1 MNNRI
6 TRRDIVACNWS
17 WAALGKAK
25 AYHHCI
31 VLLRSA
37 GCNDKRGVEIA
48 IDAYKAMMRYY
59 ALDAVRLARAYTPQ
73 R

>member
-17 WAALGKAK
+17 WSAMNQAK
-25 AYHHCI
+25 AYRHAI
-31 VLLRSA
+31 TLLRSA
-37 GCNDKRGVEIA
+37 GCSDRGAELA
-48 IDAYKAMMRYY
+48 ISAYKAMMRYY
-59 ALDAVRLARAYTPQ
+59 ALDAVRLARIYTPS

>member
-1 MNNRI
+1 MSKI
-6 TRRDIVACNWS
+6 TRKDIVACDWA

-31 VLLRSA
+31 VLLRLS
-37 GCNDKRGVEIA
+37 GCNDERGVEIA
-48 IDAYKAMMRYY
+48 ITAYKNMMRYY
-59 ALDAVRLARAYTPQ
+59 ALDAVRLARAYTPA